1 MTEHEQQQ
9 DQAGLFDLDE
19 YMRYGRQMIVPQF
32 GIKGECVRVWLNLD
46 KHLWIWIQIELPPN
60 ER

>member
-32 GIKGECVRVWLNLD
+32 GIKGEYVRVV
-46 KHLWIWIQIELPPN
+46 
-60 ER
+60 